1 MPSAT
6 RSINDVADDILK
18 LQRERKKLEDK
29 VEVIEGKEKVL
40 KLELAKMAEEAKLTF
55 GGNKKSAWTLSPSVV
70 PQVADWDA
78 FYAWIYEKKYG
89 HMLQRRPAVKACQEI
104 WSQLDSKGKG
114 GTIPGVE
121 KFTQVKVNVKE
132 V

>member
-1 MPSAT
+1 MPAT

-18 LQRERKKLEDK
+18 LQVKRKRLEDQA
-29 VEVIEGKEKVL
+29 EVIKKQEEEL
-40 KLELAKMAEEAKLTF
+40 KLELSKMADDAKLTF
-55 GGNKKSAWTLSPSVV
+55 GGNKKSAWNISPNIV

-78 FYAWIYEKKYG
+78 FYEYIAKKKYF

-104 WSQLDSKGKG
+104 WGQG
-114 GTIPGVE
+114 GAIPGVE
-121 KFTQVKVNVKE
+121 KFTQLKVNVKE